1 MPSIQEPCSLWC
13 GTLFV
18 CRGSVIH
25 ANGHSRGPDPS
36 SSRQPD
42 ASPAPEPGRELPP
55 PPPGGTLDVVAIV
68 LE

>member
-1 MPSIQEPCSLWC
+1 MWSIQEPCSVW
-13 GTLFV
+13 GGILFV
-18 CRGSVIH
+18 SRGGVIH

-42 ASPAPEPGRELPP
+42 ASPAPELGGELPP

-68 LE
+68 LT